1 MGPAV
6 SMLRHN
12 MAGPRYIRAFAQ
24 RLSFGVERYMPNSFI
39 FAIILTIIA
48 AIAAIAMTNTGPFGI
63 VQEWYGGLWLFLEFT
78 MQMTLII
85 VTGHA
90 VASAPLVQ
98 RFLQRIAAVP
108 RSTTQAYTSVI
119 LVGAAFG
126 YINWG
131 LGMIVAVFF
140 ALQIARVRDDVDF
153 GYLIAAAYAGIW
165 PGIVGSLSVT
175 APLLVNTPGHFMEDE
190 IGLIPLSET
199 IFSPMI
205 LFVVVTTLFA
215 FILLFWRMQP
225 APENVDPIADE
236 RLDELLPDED
246 EMAADG
252 GTATPTSSIADRL
265 NQNRLLTAFVVVLG
279 GSYVVW
285 NFYTNGPIGGL
296 NLNTMNT
303 TFLMLGL
310 ALHGGLYNYVQAV
323 NNAIDAAAQ
332 IILQF
337 PFYGGIQGIIVGTGL
352 ATVLVNG
359 AVDIASTSTFPFLA
373 YIVSALLN
381 TFIPSAGGQYITM
394 APLLHSAGGQLGVS
408 DAVIVSAYTI
418 GDTATNMLQPFF
430 ALPILGVAQ
439 LSVRD
444 IWGYVLT
451 ALIVFVTVGCI
462 ATLVFPMV
470 LY

>member
-1 MGPAV
+1 
-6 SMLRHN
+6 
-12 MAGPRYIRAFAQ
+12 
-24 RLSFGVERYMPNSFI
+24 MPNSFI
-39 FAIILTIIA
+39 FAIILTFIA
-48 AIAAIAMTNTGPFGI
+48 AAAALGLTSSGPFTV

-78 MQMTLII
+78 MQMALII

-90 VASAPLVQ
+90 VASSPLVR
-98 RFLQRIAAVP
+98 RFLERIASIP
-108 RSTTQAYTSVI
+108 RTTTHAYTSVI

-140 ALQIARVRDDVDF
+140 ALQIARVRDDIDF
-153 GYLIAAAYAGIW
+153 GFLVAAAYAGIW

-175 APLLVNTPGHFMEDE
+175 APLLVNTPDHFMSDE

-205 LFVVVTTLFA
+205 LFVVVTTLVS

-225 APENVDPIADE
+225 KGDDVDPIKDE
-236 RLDELLPDED
+236 KLEELLPETDST
-246 EMAADG
+246 AYADG
-252 GTATPTSSIADRL
+252 GTQTASPTIAERL
-265 NQNRLLTAFVVVLG
+265 NQNRLFTAFVVLLG
-279 GSYVVW
+279 GSYIIW
-285 NFYTNGPIGGL
+285 NFYTKGPIGGL

-310 ALHGGLYNYVQAV
+310 ALHGGLYNYVEAV

-332 IILQF
+332 IVLQF

-352 ATVLVNG
+352 ATLIVNA
-359 AVDIASTSTFPFLA
+359 AVDVSTASTFPFFA
-373 YIVSALLN
+373 FGVSALLN

-394 APLLHSAGGQLGVS
+394 APILHDAAAQIGVADS
-408 DAVIVSAYTI
+408 VVVSAYTI
-418 GDTATNMLQPFF
+418 GDVSTNMLQPFF
-430 ALPILGVAQ
+430 ALPILGVAG

-444 IWGYVLT
+444 IWGYVLMS
-451 ALIVFVTVGCI
+451 LIVFVLVGSI
-462 ATLVFPMV
+462 ATLAFPM
-470 LY
+470 LFG

>member
-1 MGPAV
+1 
-6 SMLRHN
+6 
-12 MAGPRYIRAFAQ
+12 MAKSNYIRSFAR
-24 RLSFGVERYMPNSFI
+24 RLSFGVERYMPNAFI

-48 AIAAIAMTNTGPFGI
+48 AVASVGLTDTGPFGI

-90 VASAPLVQ
+90 VASAPVIQ
-98 RFLQRIAAVP
+98 RFLKRVANVP
-108 RSTTQAYTSVI
+108 NSTTQAYTSVI

-126 YINWG
+126 YVNWG
-131 LGMIVAVFF
+131 LGMIIAVFF
-140 ALQIARVRDDVDF
+140 ALQIARVRNDVDF
-153 GYLIAAAYAGIW
+153 GFLIAAAYAGIW

-175 APLLVNTPGHFMEDE
+175 APLLVNTPGHFMADE

-205 LFVVVTTLFA
+205 LFVVVTTLLA
-215 FILLFWRMQP
+215 FIILFWQMQP
-225 APENVDPIADE
+225 APDEVDPISE
-236 RLDELLPDED
+236 ENLNQLLPE
-246 EMAADG
+246 EEGVYADG
-252 GTATPTSSIADRL
+252 GVATASPPIADRL
-265 NQNRLLTAFVVVLG
+265 NQNRLLTVFVVLLG

-285 NFYTNGPIGGL
+285 NFYTKGPIGGL

-303 TFLMLGL
+303 TFLMIGLG
-310 ALHGGLYNYVQAV
+310 LHGGLYNYVQAV

-332 IILQF
+332 IVLQF

-352 ATVLVNG
+352 ATVIVNWVVG
-359 AVDIASTSTFPFLA
+359 VASTATFPFFSFA
-373 YIVSALLN
+373 VAALLN

-394 APLLHSAGGQLGVS
+394 APLLHSAGSQLGVS
-408 DAVIVSAYTI
+408 DAVIVSVYTI
-418 GDTATNMLQPFF
+418 GDVSTNMLQPFF
-430 ALPILGVAQ
+430 ALPILGVAG

-451 ALIVFVTVGCI
+451 ALIVFLIVGSV
-462 ATLVFPMV
+462 ATIVFPMM
-470 LY
+470 LA

>member
-1 MGPAV
+1 
-6 SMLRHN
+6 
-12 MAGPRYIRAFAQ
+12 MAKSNYIRSFAR
-24 RLSFGVERYMPNSFI
+24 RLSFGVERYMPNAFI

-48 AIAAIAMTNTGPFGI
+48 AVASVGLTDTGPFGI

-90 VASAPLVQ
+90 VASAPIIQ
-98 RFLQRIAAVP
+98 RFLKRVANVP
-108 RSTTQAYTSVI
+108 NSTTQAYTSVI

-126 YINWG
+126 YVNWG

-153 GYLIAAAYAGIW
+153 GFLIAAAYAGIW

-175 APLLVNTPGHFMEDE
+175 APLLVNTPGHFMADE

-205 LFVVVTTLFA
+205 LFVVVTTLLA
-215 FILLFWRMQP
+215 FIVLFWRMQP
-225 APENVDPIADE
+225 APDEVEPISEEN
-236 RLDELLPDED
+236 LNQLLPE
-246 EMAADG
+246 EEGVYADG
-252 GTATPTSSIADRL
+252 GVATASPPIADRL
-265 NQNRLLTAFVVVLG
+265 NQNRLLTMFVVLLG

-285 NFYTNGPIGGL
+285 NFYTKGPIGGL

-303 TFLMLGL
+303 TFLMIGLG
-310 ALHGGLYNYVQAV
+310 LHGGLYNYVQAV

-332 IILQF
+332 IVLQF

-352 ATVLVNG
+352 ATVIVNW
-359 AVDIASTSTFPFLA
+359 AVGVASTATFPFFA
-373 YIVSALLN
+373 FAVAALLN

-394 APLLHSAGGQLGVS
+394 APLLHSAGSQLGVS
-408 DAVIVSAYTI
+408 DAVIVSVYTI
-418 GDTATNMLQPFF
+418 GDVSTNMLQPFF
-430 ALPILGVAQ
+430 ALPILGVAG

-451 ALIVFVTVGCI
+451 ALIVFLIVGSV
-462 ATLVFPMV
+462 ATIVFPMM
-470 LY
+470 LA

>member
-1 MGPAV
+1 
-6 SMLRHN
+6 
-12 MAGPRYIRAFAQ
+12 MAGTRYIRSFAK

-39 FAIILTIIA
+39 FAVILTIIA
-48 AIAAIAMTNTGPFGI
+48 AVAALGLTNTGPFGV

-98 RFLQRIAAVP
+98 RFLQRIASFP
-108 RSTTQAYTSVI
+108 SSTTQAYTSVL

-205 LFVVVTTLFA
+205 LFVVVTTLLA

-225 APENVDPIADE
+225 APDEVEPISDEN
-236 RLDELLPDED
+236 LNELLPEA
-246 EMAADG
+246 EEERAADG
-252 GTATPTSSIADRL
+252 GTVTATPPIADRI
-265 NQNRLLTAFVVVLG
+265 NQNRLLTAFVVILG

-303 TFLMLGL
+303 TFLIIGL

-352 ATVLVNG
+352 ATIIVNG

-373 YIVSALLN
+373 YIVTAILN

-394 APLLHSAGGQLGVS
+394 APLLHDAGGQLGVS

-462 ATLVFPMV
+462 ATLIFPMMFS
-470 LY
+470 